1 LSDAPLCATRRRGV
15 ADCDLTHLSTGLR
28 APLTCAQQINRVG
41 GGANERSWEVWSD
54 AFQVSPC
61 WGTTSFGDPTPRS
74 IHHQN
79 LTHSK
84 REDDRISLARRIA
97 REQEGTI

>member
-1 LSDAPLCATRRRGV
+1 V
-15 ADCDLTHLSTGLR
+15 
-28 APLTCAQQINRVG
+28 PLTCAQQINRVG
-41 GGANERSWEVWSD
+41 GGANERRGEVWSD

-74 IHHQN
+74 IHHQH

-84 REDDRISLARRIA
+84 RKDDRISLARRIA
-97 REQEGTI
+97 RQQEGAI